1 MLGEQT
7 KQDGAL
13 RAPGQVRVEKQR
25 TQAWDYRARCLP
37 SALVHTQPREA
48 VFTQGCYDSL
58 CSLKICQPR
67 LTDLFRRRRLFPG
80 APLVG
85 GASRACSQRLCPR
98 AQLRMGSRL
107 STSMLSVNEWMVK
120 RFSPLDHRLDS
131 LGSTLWKGAG
141 TGANAGAGTGTDCL
155 PAILLSLSMAALW
168 ISWPGT
174 YPGQCPLL
182 SLWSSSAIC
191 AC

>member
-1 MLGEQT
+1 M
-7 KQDGAL
+7 
-13 RAPGQVRVEKQR
+13 RVEKQR
-25 TQAWDYRARCLP
+25 TQAWDSRARCLP

-48 VFTQGCYDSL
+48 VFTQGCFDSL

-85 GASRACSQRLCPR
+85 GASRGCSQSLCPR

-107 STSMLSVNEWMVK
+107 STSMLAANEWMVK
-120 RFSPLDHRLDS
+120 RFSPLDYRLDS
-131 LGSTLWKGAG
+131 LGSTLWRGKGA
-141 TGANAGAGTGTDCL
+141 GTDCL
-155 PAILLSLSMAALW
+155 PAILLSLSVAALW
-168 ISWPGT
+168 ISWLGT
-174 YPGQCPLL
+174 DPGQCPLL

-191 AC
+191 AS